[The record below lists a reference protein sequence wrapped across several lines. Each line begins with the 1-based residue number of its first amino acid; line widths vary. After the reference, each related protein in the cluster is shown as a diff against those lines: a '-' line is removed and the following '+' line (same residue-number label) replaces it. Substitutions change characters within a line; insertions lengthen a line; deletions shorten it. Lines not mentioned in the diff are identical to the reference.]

1 MSRRSFNRTL
11 NLFSA
16 CVNTWEVSID
26 HDPSVVLCWYI
37 CNETVIFR
45 YYSLFEMHKI
55 NSWCQECLM
64 LFFLPYLF
72 LISEVKFAVTSQIKY
87 TMQAFWV
94 VSIRELHV
102 SLWRPWK
109 ELQDALKD
117 VNGTILEASHCQKLA
132 TDIR

>member
-1 MSRRSFNRTL
+1 MSVFASLNIYRNERVKYLNSGNCCCNLRVKLNNITIKSKVKFNKVKYL
-11 NLFSA
+11 LWF
-16 CVNTWEVSID
+16 
-26 HDPSVVLCWYI
+26 
-37 CNETVIFR
+37 FR
-45 YYSLFEMHKI
+45 VF
-55 NSWCQECLM
+55 
-64 LFFLPYLF
+64 LF
-72 LISEVKFAVTSQIKY
+72 LTEVKFAVTSQIKY

-109 ELQDALKD
+109 ELQDALRE